1 MTERPISYRDLAER
15 LRKFGCVEDA
25 ARGKGGHR
33 LWVRRLPDGRMA
45 RCAVPFHGP
54 GRDVPPGILRS
65 LRRRLGLA
73 LPDGVT
79 DREFYEG

>member
-1 MTERPISYRDLAER
+1 MTERALSYRELAAR
-15 LRKFGCVEDA
+15 RARFGAVEDA

-33 LWVRRLPDGRMA
+33 LWIRRRPDGLMA

-54 GRDVPPGILRS
+54 GRDVPFWIIRS
-65 LRRRLGLA
+65 VRRRLGLA
-73 LPDGVT
+73 MQDGVA

>member
-1 MTERPISYRDLAER
+1 MTERAISYRDLAAR
-15 LRKFGCVEDA
+15 LRRFACVEDA

-65 LRRRLGLA
+65 VRRRLGLA

-79 DREFYEG
+79 DRDFYEG